1 MTMPEASVHKDAS
14 AIFLEHNIRRTWQ
27 PFYIDT
33 ETETVSEREDVC
45 QEECDCDCNEQ
56 QESTELPP
64 QEEQEEQVEVSED
77 LQEMITEVNE
87 IELTDVQA
95 WNIKH
100 GIMWVLYGI
109 IILVTS
115 LIGVSMIDSIWC
127 TVPLIGGVTL
137 PVPIM
142 IWYHHKLITRY
153 RIKKK

>member
-1 MTMPEASVHKDAS
+1 MDTGTFFILFIMLFVAFLMLIIG
-14 AIFLEHNIRRTWQ
+14 IFQMRSKK
-27 PFYIDT
+27 PVGFYAGEKGPD
-33 ETETVSEREDVC
+33 
-45 QEECDCDCNEQ
+45 
-56 QESTELPP
+56 
-64 QEEQEEQVEVSED
+64 
-77 LQEMITEVNE
+77 E

-115 LIGVSMIDSIWC
+115 LIGVSMIDGIWC

-137 PVPIM
+137 PLPFM
-142 IWYHHKLITRY
+142 IWFHHRLIVRY